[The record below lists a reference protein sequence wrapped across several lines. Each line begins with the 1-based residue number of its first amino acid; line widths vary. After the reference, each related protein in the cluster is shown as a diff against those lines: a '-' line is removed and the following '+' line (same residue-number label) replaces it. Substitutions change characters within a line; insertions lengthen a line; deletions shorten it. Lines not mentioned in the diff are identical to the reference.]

1 MLLLIYWWHN
11 TRGGGGGGGGG
22 WRRRRRCWVGAGV
35 RWLLPCTCVFTHLF
49 HLQVVSHTHTHTC
62 CTVCCNSHLKR
73 PARAFQVGISSH
85 AARVTPSAISA
96 KKQQKKKKKG
106 PPVELPME
114 LACFSFFL
122 FPSDTTQKN
131 IFQNRKKR
139 NVPPSFASLERK
151 CQDLKRRK
159 NKITNN
165 IAPQTQEY

>member
-1 MLLLIYWWHN
+1 MAQHA
-11 TRGGGGGGGGG
+11 
-22 WRRRRRCWVGAGV
+22 RRRRRRRRRLEEAAEVLSGCRGSLTFALHLCFHTLVSSAG
-35 RWLLPCTCVFTHLF
+35 CF
-49 HLQVVSHTHTHTC
+49 THTHTR

-96 KKQQKKKKKG
+96 KKQQNKKQKKG

-139 NVPPSFASLERK
+139 NVRPPFASLERK